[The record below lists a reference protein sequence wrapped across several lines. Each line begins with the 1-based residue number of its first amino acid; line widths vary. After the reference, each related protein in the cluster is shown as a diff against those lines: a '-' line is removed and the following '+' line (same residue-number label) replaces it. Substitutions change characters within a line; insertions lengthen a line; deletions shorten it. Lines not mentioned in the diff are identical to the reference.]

1 MAPEKLLRPPNTV
14 HRVPRARTRR
24 WGPGERETRPG
35 ERETRP
41 EPMLLSQAQEKPGAT
56 SSHLNPVLA
65 FILCKSQCPKEP
77 GKDKELSVFLNT
89 QLS

>member
-1 MAPEKLLRPPNTV
+1 MPERGGGDLES
-14 HRVPRARTRR
+14 ARLVLEKRETR
-24 WGPGERETRPG
+24 PGERETRPG

-41 EPMLLSQAQEKPGAT
+41 GPMLLSQAQEKPGAT

>member
-1 MAPEKLLRPPNTV
+1 MPERGGGD
-14 HRVPRARTRR
+14 RESARLVL
-24 WGPGERETRPG
+24 EKRETRPG

-41 EPMLLSQAQEKPGAT
+41 GPMLLSQAQEKPGAT